1 MELQGK
7 PYNCPS
13 RKRNNSGMLRGGPA
27 SSKNGYALL
36 IVMMMATILLVSL
49 TAALPNIY
57 VQGQRE
63 REEEL
68 IFRGRQYARA
78 IALFH
83 QQFNRYPA
91 SVKELL
97 HTNQMSFLRQ
107 AYRDPMSKSGEWRFI
122 HATATGVILDSKILG
137 SPGQQNTPNS
147 GGSQTNPPK
156 TGESTSG
163 TASGQNTMGDG
174 GFSLSGGQG
183 TGTTSGQNTPG
194 SEGFSLSGGQGTGT
208 SSGQSGQGTQDNSMF
223 GEKNQLIGAYI
234 VGVASTSPKTA
245 IRVFE
250 GRTHYDEWEFLGVPG
265 APGGPAAAAAG
276 GVPSMQEGQT
286 PSMNQTPQTNSNQN
300 SQPNSIFGG
309 GSNPP

>member
-163 TASGQNTMGDG
+163 TASGQNTTGDG
-174 GFSLSGGQG
+174 
-183 TGTTSGQNTPG
+183 
-194 SEGFSLSGGQGTGT
+194 GFSLSGGQGTGT